1 MHNHI
6 TLIGRLVR
14 KPKLSY
20 TPTGVPVATFALA
33 VNRSYHNASGKTEA
47 DFFDIVAW
55 RNSAEFVSEHLDKG
69 RLVLV
74 DGNMLTRSYETSAG
88 QKRKVYEVSTS
99 QVVALD
105 RKPQVAAEDEM
116 GTEVHPDDNELPF

>member
-20 TPTGVPVATFALA
+20 TPTGVPVATFPLA
-33 VNRSYHNASGKTEA
+33 VNRSYQNSSGKAEA

-55 RNSAEFVSEHLDKG
+55 RNSAEFVAEYLDKG

-74 DGNMLTRSYETSAG
+74 DGSMQTRTYETSSG

-99 QVVALD
+99 QVTALD
-105 RKPQVAAEDEM
+105 RKPQVADEDGL
-116 GTEVHPDDNELPF
+116 GTEVHPDASELPF

>member
-20 TPTGVPVATFALA
+20 TPTGVPVATFPLA
-33 VNRSYHNASGKTEA
+33 VNRSYQSSSGKTEA

-55 RNSAEFVSEHLDKG
+55 RNSAEFVAEHLDKG
-69 RLVLV
+69 RLVLI
-74 DGNMLTRSYETSAG
+74 DGSMLTRSYETSAG

-116 GTEVHPDDNELPF
+116 GTEVHPDADELPF